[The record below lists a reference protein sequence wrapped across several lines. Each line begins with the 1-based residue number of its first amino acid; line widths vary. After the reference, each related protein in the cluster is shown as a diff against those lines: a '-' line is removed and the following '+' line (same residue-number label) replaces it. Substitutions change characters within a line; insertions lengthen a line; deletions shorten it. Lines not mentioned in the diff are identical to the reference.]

1 MKNLQKTQ
9 VEIYRETMSD
19 GGLNHKTLGFITLER
34 EISKGKTK
42 AVRAIAI
49 DEKSIDTHWSEALIA
64 EFFPEFTG
72 YRYLE
77 K

>member
-9 VEIYRETMSD
+9 VEVYRETMSD
-19 GGLNHKTLGFITLER
+19 GIFTHETLGHITLER

-49 DEKSIDTHWSEALIA
+49 DEKSIDTLWSEVLIA